1 MSNSLVFYLDRTNT
15 VQIIDPDNLPRAEDR
30 NPLQLLVIDVINAGY
45 KGVVIDEQR
54 LSDGRF
60 FQAISVNEASP
71 EGQIL
76 NTLSADYKSG
86 KPLPPAV
93 NVLQQIR
100 DAYAVERSY
109 KRGD

>member
-1 MSNSLVFYLDRTNT
+1 MNDSLVVYLGRNDAIH
-15 VQIIDPDNLPRAEDR
+15 IIDPDCVPHSDDL

-54 LSDGRF
+54 LNDGRF

-109 KRGD
+109 KRGG